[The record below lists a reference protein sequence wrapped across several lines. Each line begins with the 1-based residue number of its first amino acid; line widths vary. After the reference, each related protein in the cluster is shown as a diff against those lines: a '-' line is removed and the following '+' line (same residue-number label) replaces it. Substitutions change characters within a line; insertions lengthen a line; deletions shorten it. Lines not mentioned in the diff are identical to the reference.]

1 MEHFRESVRQ
11 LLVEAST
18 SLPSDVRRALQRAG
32 ERESP
37 GTLSALALRA
47 IALNVDAASERCG
60 PICQETGLPSFHV
73 KVPVGSDELS
83 LSDGIGEA
91 VAEATRQGQLRAS
104 SVDPL
109 TRHNSGDNRGP
120 GMPRVRFEQWLS
132 SEIEVR
138 LILRGGAA
146 ENASAQY
153 SLPCDLSPGGRAERD
168 LDGVRKCVLHAIHTA
183 QGRGCSAGALGVTIG
198 GDRAAGYHHAELQLL
213 RPLDDVNPEPALAR
227 LEGEILEG
235 ADALG
240 IGTMGLGGAVS
251 LLGCKVG
258 ALNRLPSSFF
268 VTVAYNCW
276 ALRRVGAVLDSTTGA
291 IRRWL
296 YRDEAPHLRLAEEA
310 RLLLTGREIP
320 LTTPLSEHEVRKLR
334 VGDVVLLNGVIHTGR
349 DLAHH
354 YLAHHDTP
362 LNLRGGALYHCSPT
376 VVRRNEEWVVTAAGP
391 ATSLAAEPY
400 EADLIRAL
408 GLRAVIGKGGM
419 GRGTLEALRECGA
432 VYLSAIGGTA
442 QLYAECVVKAESRDF
457 PAFGSQEAM
466 WRLRVENFPVIVTM
480 DAHGG
485 SLHAEV
491 EAASGEQLVR
501 LVAS

>member
-1 MEHFRESVRQ
+1 MEHFGESIRRLV
-11 LLVEAST
+11 VEAST

-32 ERESP
+32 ARETP

-73 KVPVGSDELS
+73 RLPAGSDELS
-83 LSDGIGEA
+83 LSEGIGEA
-91 VAEATRQGQLRAS
+91 VAEATRQGHLRAS

-120 GMPRVRFEQWLS
+120 GTPRVRFEQWLS
-132 SEIEVR
+132 DEIEVR
-138 LILRGGAA
+138 LMLKGGAG

-153 SLPCDLSPGGRAERD
+153 SLPCDLPPWGRAERD
-168 LDGVRKCVLHAIHTA
+168 LEGVRKCVLHAVHTA
-183 QGRGCSAGALGVTIG
+183 QGRGCGAGLLGVAVG
-198 GDRAAGYHHAELQLL
+198 GDRAGGYEHAEAQLL

-227 LEGEILEG
+227 LEGEILKD

-258 ALNRLPSSFF
+258 ALNRHPSSYF

-276 ALRRVGAVLDSTTGA
+276 ALRRAGAVLDSRTGA
-291 IRRWL
+291 IKRRL
-296 YRDEAPHLRLAEEA
+296 YGDEAPPLRVAEEA
-310 RLLLTGREIP
+310 RPMLTGREVR
-320 LTTPLSEHEVRKLR
+320 LTTPLSEHEVRSLR
-334 VGDVVLLNGVIHTGR
+334 VGDVVLLSGMIYTAH
-349 DLAHH
+349 DLVHH
-354 YLAHHDTP
+354 YLAHHDVP

-376 VVRRNEEWVVTAAGP
+376 VVRRNQDWVVVAAGP

-400 EADLIRAL
+400 EPDLIRAL

-419 GRGTLEALRECGA
+419 GPRTREALRECGA

-442 QLYAECVVKAESRDF
+442 QFYAERVVKAEGLDF
-457 PAFGSQEAM
+457 QAFGSQEAM
-466 WRLRVENFPVIVTM
+466 WRLRVESFPVIVTM

-491 EAASGEQLVR
+491 EAASGAQLAR
-501 LVAS
+501 LVSS